1 MSVCFNCNCFVE
13 DKDVCLITSSISGHK
28 SDVGVFQAAA
38 SLKTKMSLVTRPVSV
53 CFRLRHGQSC
63 LPNHKSN
70 FCVSG
75 NGFIEGKELDQFLYE
90 LVTSINTT
98 DLGPEVSTRS
108 VNPHPTPFTLHPVSL
123 TLCTLLS
130 LLLSVS
136 VFVPVSLSLS
146 VSPLPPSLCLSVCLC
161 LSLYL
166 SLCLFLCLS
175 LSLFVCLS
183 ASASVSLCLSVS
195 LSLCLSVSPLLLS
208 FFFVYFCPFF
218 FSFYL
223 FMQSWFEFTF
233 LLLSEF
239 CFVCLL
245 ISVLPPPSSLLLLC
259 LVVPLSCVFSLS
271 SHPLLSV
278 DVKIGLLT

>member
-1 MSVCFNCNCFVE
+1 MSG
-13 DKDVCLITSSISGHK
+13 LITSSISGHK

-108 VNPHPTPFTLHPVSL
+108 VNLHPTPFTLRPVSL

-146 VSPLPPSLCLSVCLC
+146 VSPLPPSLCLSV
-161 LSLYL
+161 S
-166 SLCLFLCLS
+166 
-175 LSLFVCLS
+175 V
-183 ASASVSLCLSVS
+183 SVSLCVSLFVFVFVSVCLSVCLCFCLS
-195 LSLCLSVSPLLLS
+195 LSLCLSLPLSVCLSFITVLLFCLFLS
-208 FFFVYFCPFF
+208 FFLFFLSFYAVLGRVYFF
-218 FSFYL
+218 
-223 FMQSWFEFTF
+223 
-233 LLLSEF
+233 
-239 CFVCLL
+239 
-245 ISVLPPPSSLLLLC
+245 I
-259 LVVPLSCVFSLS
+259 VV
-271 SHPLLSV
+271 
-278 DVKIGLLT
+278 